1 MPKQAEVD
9 YASRLG
15 DQGRRH
21 AVDKPYSDPGR
32 GRMLQQMGM
41 VLDLLPDPPARVLDM
56 GCGTGWTTEAL
67 SRSGYAV
74 VGLDIAPEMIALA
87 RTVPAREAIEFVV
100 ADYEGV
106 PDIGSFD
113 AVVFFDSL
121 HHAEDE
127 RAALTA
133 AYTRLRPGGRV
144 VLSEPGLGHHLTPE
158 SLRATEE
165 FGVTEK
171 EMPPTHILEIA
182 TEIGFTGGVAYP
194 YPFELLEILEQ
205 VRAPAAL
212 ATGAGRRERA
222 KAVLRRAVAWPV
234 VRLLGGPSPR
244 FSSDAAEFTFL
255 RAARLIYGDFEAS
268 GRGGFTVLTKTGRT
282 PRS

>member
-1 MPKQAEVD
+1 
-9 YASRLG
+9 
-15 DQGRRH
+15 
-21 AVDKPYSDPGR
+21 
-32 GRMLQQMGM
+32 
-41 VLDLLPDPPARVLDM
+41 
-56 GCGTGWTTEAL
+56 
-67 SRSGYAV
+67 
-74 VGLDIAPEMIALA
+74 
-87 RTVPAREAIEFVV
+87 
-100 ADYEGV
+100 
-106 PDIGSFD
+106 
-113 AVVFFDSL
+113 
-121 HHAEDE
+121 
-127 RAALTA
+127 
-133 AYTRLRPGGRV
+133 
-144 VLSEPGLGHHLTPE
+144 LTPE